1 MDIDEFITRIDRQL
15 HGDFGWQNH
24 ESAAWTTSAGG
35 MRQGEPSFS
44 HRCAVRQHL
53 ACPGPVA
60 FPALSWW
67 QWTAKV
73 SSHGVSYRA
82 RGYTESMAD
91 GKAACER
98 AVHTLARGI
107 VAQFKVD
114 HP

>member
-1 MDIDEFITRIDRQL
+1 M
-15 HGDFGWQNH
+15 
-24 ESAAWTTSAGG
+24 
-35 MRQGEPSFS
+35 
-44 HRCAVRQHL
+44 
-53 ACPGPVA
+53 
-60 FPALSWW
+60 SWW

-73 SSHGVSYRA
+73 SSGGVSYRA

-107 VAQFKVD
+107 IAQFKTD